1 MAHARR
7 YRRLAPSPARR
18 SVSVKLKNLQRM
30 LVVSI
35 IFFAVGLSQ
44 VFISLVFDHDI
55 QKAVVFGIVWLIPT
69 GVWIFFSYTR
79 VSSRLKDRSGSD
91 EE

>member
-1 MAHARR
+1 MT
-7 YRRLAPSPARR
+7 
-18 SVSVKLKNLQRM
+18 LKNLQRM
-30 LVVSI
+30 LFVSI
-35 IFFAVGLSQ
+35 IVFAVGFSQ

-55 QKAVVFGIVWLIPT
+55 RRAVVLGIVWLIPA

-79 VSSRLKDRSGSD
+79 VSSRLRDLPERV